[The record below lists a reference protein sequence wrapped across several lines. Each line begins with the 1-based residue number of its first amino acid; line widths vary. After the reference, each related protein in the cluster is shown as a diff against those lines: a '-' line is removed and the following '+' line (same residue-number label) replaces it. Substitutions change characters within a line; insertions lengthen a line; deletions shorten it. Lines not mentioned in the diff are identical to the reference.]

1 MTKRLILSKQL
12 SRPVPGNVSAAIARD
27 LLRLVEEFGDD
38 PQALMRQAGLAH
50 LAPML
55 LMTGR
60 AGSPLAHDDF
70 TRLYAHCTWV
80 LDDHAARQEAR
91 EPLTKA
97 GLDMMCHCIITC
109 RTLRDAIERADR
121 FSQLLAPRLSR
132 LVLKE
137 EDGVARLSMP
147 TIRRVRNACAYL
159 SDLTGLSTYH
169 RLFSWLIGEDMT
181 LLGAAMRYPPL
192 LDERTVSHLVPCP
205 VQHGAPEN
213 GLRFASA
220 YLDRPVIRSPFEL
233 DHLLIFFPFDMEA
246 PLSKEA
252 PLSERIA
259 HLFSAM
265 LASSETPAPAA
276 QLARRFGISVATLK
290 RRLLAE
296 GTSLARIKAEARLGM
311 ACQLLSDPRLT
322 ITEVGRR
329 ARFSDTGAFRRAFHH
344 WTGQSPSAWRDAHM
358 SQPMATGG

>member
-1 MTKRLILSKQL
+1 MTKGLIHSKQL
-12 SRPVPGNVSAAIARD
+12 SRPVPGHVSAAIARD
-27 LLRLVEEFGDD
+27 LLRLVDEFGDD
-38 PQALMRQAGLAH
+38 RHALMRQAGLAH

-55 LMTGR
+55 LDVGRTGR
-60 AGSPLAHDDF
+60 PLAHEDF
-70 TRLYAHCTWV
+70 IRLYAHCTWV
-80 LDDHAARQEAR
+80 LDAHAARQEGR
-91 EPLTKA
+91 DPLTKS
-97 GLDMMCHCIITC
+97 GLDMLCHCIITC
-109 RTLRDAIERADR
+109 RTLRDAIDRADR
-121 FSQLLAPRLSR
+121 FCQLLAPRLSR
-132 LVLKE
+132 LVIDE

-169 RLFSWLIGEDMT
+169 RLFSWLIGEDIV
-181 LLGAAMRYPPL
+181 LFGAAMRYPPL
-192 LDERTVSHLVPCP
+192 LDERTVSHLMPCP
-205 VQHGAPEN
+205 VRHGAPEN
-213 GLRFASA
+213 SLRFAAA

-276 QLARRFGISVATLK
+276 QLARQFGISVATLK

-296 GTSLARIKAEARLGM
+296 GTSLARIKGEARLGL

-329 ARFSDTGAFRRAFHH
+329 ARFSDTGAFRRAFHQ
-344 WTGQSPSAWRDAHM
+344 WTGLSPSAWRDAHM
-358 SQPMATGG
+358 AATTEAGG